1 MNAKSLDVEH
11 SYKVCQLRNSGQA
24 YRRFHCPGALAEVH
38 QTLVKH
44 MRHKATAGIIALMGT
59 AGLIGG
65 LITFWP

>member
-1 MNAKSLDVEH
+1 MSAKSLDVEH

-24 YRRFHCPGALAEVH
+24 YRQFHCTGILTDLHE
-38 QTLVKH
+38 TLVKL
-44 MRHKATAGIIALMGT
+44 MRHKATASLIALMGT